1 MPATAPANRT
11 PSTPKASTALIG
23 FEAKLWLTADIAVH
37 GHMLI
42 PERYGYSV
50 AVNKTVKGNRPD
62 VMTVGVTQP

>member
-23 FEAKLWLTADIAVH
+23 FAAKLWLKAVIGVH

-42 PERYGYSV
+42 PERYGYSEAREKIV
-50 AVNKTVKGNRPD
+50 RGNQRELGY
-62 VMTVGVTQP
+62 VR